1 MPKRTVFDSAAGV
14 GRRTADKARTTG
26 LFGRFAAHYGFACA
40 FCNPASGHG
49 KGSVEN
55 KAGSMRRSLSVP
67 VPQATNMEAFNRS
80 LPGKCTAVS
89 RKGHWAKGEPEGQLF
104 AEGRF
109 ALSGLPAKPFE
120 AVRYATARA
129 GKKGKAR
136 ADGPRFCS
144 TDPAFSGCEM
154 LLGLGAD
161 KLRAFDGAGAFAC
174 EHARAYGD
182 APTGTADPGSQL
194 RLLRLKP
201 AGWRSSRVR
210 AALSEEA
217 RSWMDGLG
225 RDGLK
230 GELRLLRDETAR
242 SGWEATRQAVELAYG
257 SAGRADRASVAVGAA
272 RIASGAEAIA
282 YDEPVDL
289 SGYDAVLLG
298 KGAQGMG
305 CLEQGDATAPRA
317 LMRSMHSSAG
327 TIDPFLGPATAGQA
341 AAVARTIRHEMQAR
355 KRRKQERLARKAR
368 FPRIKSFE
376 GYDFAQAALPEGCS
390 VDGLRSL
397 AFVDAAQDFVLH
409 GQAGRGKT
417 HLAIAVGLACVNAGL
432 EARFFTAAELALS
445 LTRANRGHRLEQLM
459 KGIAKSQLLIID
471 ELGHVPLDQDGA
483 RLLFQVASDCYEKR
497 SLVITTNI
505 EFSKWG
511 VAFGGGKLASAIIG
525 RVMHHG
531 RLIELNGTSKRM
543 DRALMLGKKDG

>member
-1 MPKRTVFDSAAGV
+1 
-14 GRRTADKARTTG
+14 
-26 LFGRFAAHYGFACA
+26 
-40 FCNPASGHG
+40 
-49 KGSVEN
+49 
-55 KAGSMRRSLSVP
+55 
-67 VPQATNMEAFNRS
+67 
-80 LPGKCTAVS
+80 
-89 RKGHWAKGEPEGQLF
+89 
-104 AEGRF
+104 
-109 ALSGLPAKPFE
+109 
-120 AVRYATARA
+120 
-129 GKKGKAR
+129 
-136 ADGPRFCS
+136 
-144 TDPAFSGCEM
+144 
-154 LLGLGAD
+154 
-161 KLRAFDGAGAFAC
+161 
-174 EHARAYGD
+174 
-182 APTGTADPGSQL
+182 
-194 RLLRLKP
+194 
-201 AGWRSSRVR
+201 
-210 AALSEEA
+210 
-217 RSWMDGLG
+217 MDGLG

-305 CLEQGDATAPRA
+305 CLEQGDATALRA
-317 LMRSMHSSAG
+317 LMRSMYSSADA
-327 TIDPFLGPATAGQA
+327 IDSSLGSATAGQA

-355 KRRKQERLARKAR
+355 KRRRQERLARKAR
-368 FPRIKSFE
+368 FPQVKSFG

-397 AFVDAAQDFVLH
+397 AFVDAAQDFVFH
-409 GQAGRGKT
+409 GQTGRGKT

-511 VAFGGGKLASAIIG
+511 VVFGGDKLASAIID